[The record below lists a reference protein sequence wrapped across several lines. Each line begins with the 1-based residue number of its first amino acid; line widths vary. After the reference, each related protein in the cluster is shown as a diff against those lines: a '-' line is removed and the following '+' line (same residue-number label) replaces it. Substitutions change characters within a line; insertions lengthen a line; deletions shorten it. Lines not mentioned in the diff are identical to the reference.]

1 MRKKKRNPDDIR
13 RLSDELKASI
23 RNARDVFFSTTLTSF
38 MTQHPQKF
46 WRYLSKPADHVTQI
60 DTNGTI
66 TDEALTIANTFNR
79 YFQSVFTRTSASAQ
93 NKTVLDSA
101 LSMSELVITHDGILN
116 LLLQIDVKK
125 RSGPDDLSNA
135 FLRRYAEQITPFL
148 HAIFVSSLQT
158 ATLPT
163 DWLRARVLPIHK
175 GGNKLLVT
183 NYRPISLTSS
193 CCKLMEHIVNKAI
206 TTYLEDNNLL
216 YSKQHGFRKGLSTIT
231 QLLEIAHDFATVIN
245 SRLQCDAIFIDFSKA
260 FDKVPHQKLIDK
272 LKIIGIETN
281 IVHWIAAYLSNR
293 SQHVKVNDAESE
305 ELDVYSGV
313 PQGSVLGPILFLIF
327 VNDIHCHVEP
337 DVTVRLFADDC
348 VIYTTVRAIDDQLRL
363 NTSLTNI
370 SRWCQEWGMEI
381 NVGKTSYMHITRKRA
396 PLKFAYHLNGLHVAE
411 AASVK
416 YLGVTITNTLK
427 WDVHIN
433 QTCTKAYR
441 QLGYLRRKL
450 ALAPSKV
457 RLTSYKCLVRPI
469 LEYGSVI
476 WNPHQTYLLNQLEGI
491 QNKALR
497 FVYSQY
503 SRDVN
508 ITALRNRAS
517 IQTLAIRRRIAA
529 LKFLYLL
536 YHDNININKHEYL
549 KPPYQRSA
557 RTNHDKSIRPFI
569 SRCNSFKYS
578 YFPSVIE
585 IWNNLPRDI
594 VSSESLESF
603 TANLEKFL
611 DQ

>member
-1 MRKKKRNPDDIR
+1 
-13 RLSDELKASI
+13 
-23 RNARDVFFSTTLTSF
+23 
-38 MTQHPQKF
+38 
-46 WRYLSKPADHVTQI
+46 
-60 DTNGTI
+60 
-66 TDEALTIANTFNR
+66 
-79 YFQSVFTRTSASAQ
+79 
-93 NKTVLDSA
+93 
-101 LSMSELVITHDGILN
+101 
-116 LLLQIDVKK
+116 
-125 RSGPDDLSNA
+125 
-135 FLRRYAEQITPFL
+135 
-148 HAIFVSSLQT
+148 
-158 ATLPT
+158 
-163 DWLRARVLPIHK
+163 
-175 GGNKLLVT
+175 
-183 NYRPISLTSS
+183 
-193 CCKLMEHIVNKAI
+193 
-206 TTYLEDNNLL
+206 
-216 YSKQHGFRKGLSTIT
+216 
-231 QLLEIAHDFATVIN
+231 
-245 SRLQCDAIFIDFSKA
+245 
-260 FDKVPHQKLIDK
+260 
-272 LKIIGIETN
+272 
-281 IVHWIAAYLSNR
+281 
-293 SQHVKVNDAESE
+293 
-305 ELDVYSGV
+305 
-313 PQGSVLGPILFLIF
+313 
-327 VNDIHCHVEP
+327 
-337 DVTVRLFADDC
+337 
-348 VIYTTVRAIDDQLRL
+348 
-363 NTSLTNI
+363 
-370 SRWCQEWGMEI
+370 
-381 NVGKTSYMHITRKRA
+381 MHITRKRA